1 MLLNRKPIF
10 KNKIWIT
17 EAHSEASQTWSLYKN
32 VELLKAVIFFAK
44 SSIFDVF
51 QGAEY
56 GT

>member
-1 MLLNRKPIF
+1 MLLNRKSIF

-32 VELLKAVIFFAK
+32 VELLKAVNFFAK